1 MCHKRILCL
10 IILVAGL
17 CLSPIAS
24 ALPIPCPAGNTS
36 QSGQDHDGATCSP
49 DFNYALGPHGPAHWG
64 GTCNTGKM
72 QAPIDIR
79 NAKKASLPPLAFA
92 YEPASLNILN
102 DCNHYTVKINYSGSS
117 SITFGNRTYKLKQFH
132 FHEPSEEAIDG
143 NRASMVVHLV
153 HEADDKSVAVVA
165 ALVQPGEENKLITTL
180 LANLPPKGEKR
191 EFPYIKIDPTSL
203 LPADRSFYMFAGSLT
218 TPKCDEG
225 VTWFVLK
232 KPIYFSQPQIDAYK
246 KQYSGTARPLQ
257 PLNGRT
263 IEESK

>member
-1 MCHKRILCL
+1 MCNKRILCL

-79 NAKKASLPPLAFA
+79 NAKKASLPALAFA

-165 ALVQPGEENKLITTL
+165 ALVQPGEEKKIITNL
-180 LANLPPKGEKR
+180 FGNLPPKGEKR
-191 EFPYIKIDPTSL
+191 EVSYIKNHPPNMLPPDPSIL
-203 LPADRSFYMFAGSLT
+203 SVFRALP
-218 TPKCDEG
+218 P
-225 VTWFVLK
+225 
-232 KPIYFSQPQIDAYK
+232 PQ
-246 KQYSGTARPLQ
+246 LH
-257 PLNGRT
+257 
-263 IEESK
+263 